1 VEEAKKGRIRVV
13 DGQYL
18 MADAFLPGGE
28 AFVREILY
36 GKKYVKEKLGLDVKV
51 GWITD
56 SFGLNAQIP
65 QIYRDAGY
73 KWLAFGRGLERK
85 PRRSEFWWKGL
96 DGTKIL
102 AHYFSS
108 THSYHVG
115 LFAEYLKEN
124 IEELKTYATTKN
136 ILMPC
141 GIGSCPFPERVLK
154 AIEDFNRENPNHEI
168 VMALPEDFFQAVEKE
183 ADKLE
188 ILEGEMYGGER
199 VFDGVWSTRMWVKLE
214 YFKVKNLVL
223 NTEKFATIAWLLGK
237 PYPKQR
243 LREAWEKI
251 LFIAFHDTVTGT
263 SIDEVFEEV
272 KEHFRWLEEN
282 LTLTLEE
289 SLRYIVSKID
299 FDEEAIIVF
308 NPNSFRVKSYV
319 EKDLEFGLNEKVE
332 NVAVENVDYEIIEE
346 DRDNNGCLRKVKIG
360 FIVEIP
366 PLGYKVCRILRN
378 QAANR
383 AGGRRRVYGKSFI
396 GNSYV
401 NVRVNPLDGKSRIF
415 NREGYEVVKE
425 FRLELENE
433 VGSVYSHRDIS
444 KDLVGVIGA
453 EGDTSPNKPLFRV
466 EDFKIEES
474 NICQKAKFKEEVYG
488 CFWPYRLREHYGVEF
503 YRQKLMDIE
512 KEITVFKD
520 IPWVE
525 VKVKLRSSFPHVRF
539 RANFN
544 VNFEGEYFANTAFG
558 VVKRRCENRDFPME
572 DWIEYGNKQLGITI
586 FTKGIPGHQ
595 INKNHIYLTLLR
607 SVNLISHGDK
617 GPITPVQDALELEK
631 DYEFKFALYPHHGD
645 WKENEVWIK
654 ALTFT
659 NPPIPVYHDGKT
671 KEKTKPLLPSR
682 EFSFLSLPKNV
693 ILSCLKQSEDGESV
707 ILRFYETSGENT
719 SFKLNFFKKPDK
731 ILISNIMEEKEKEA
745 SEEVKLR
752 PFQILTLKL
761 KL

>member
-1 VEEAKKGRIRVV
+1 MYDRDSEANSSVNNKWRIYFFPHFHYDVVWKFNRNDYSYINLRIFKQIAVLCSIFPEFKFGIEDAYQFIEIERRQPELFKKIVEEAKKGRIRVV

-188 ILEGEMYGGER
+188 TLEGEMYGGER

-289 SLRYIVSKID
+289 SLRYIVSKIN

-332 NVAVENVDYEIIEE
+332 NVAVENIDYEIIEE

-360 FIVEIP
+360 FIVRYLIFQFLIINLALLSIP
-366 PLGYKVCRILRN
+366 
-378 QAANR
+378 
-383 AGGRRRVYGKSFI
+383 
-396 GNSYV
+396 
-401 NVRVNPLDGKSRIF
+401 
-415 NREGYEVVKE
+415 
-425 FRLELENE
+425 
-433 VGSVYSHRDIS
+433 S
-444 KDLVGVIGA
+444 K
-453 EGDTSPNKPLFRV
+453 R
-466 EDFKIEES
+466 
-474 NICQKAKFKEEVYG
+474 
-488 CFWPYRLREHYGVEF
+488 
-503 YRQKLMDIE
+503 
-512 KEITVFKD
+512 FKD
-520 IPWVE
+520 
-525 VKVKLRSSFPHVRF
+525 SSTR
-539 RANFN
+539 
-544 VNFEGEYFANTAFG
+544 T
-558 VVKRRCENRDFPME
+558 
-572 DWIEYGNKQLGITI
+572 
-586 FTKGIPGHQ
+586 
-595 INKNHIYLTLLR
+595 
-607 SVNLISHGDK
+607 S
-617 GPITPVQDALELEK
+617 
-631 DYEFKFALYPHHGD
+631 
-645 WKENEVWIK
+645 
-654 ALTFT
+654 
-659 NPPIPVYHDGKT
+659 
-671 KEKTKPLLPSR
+671 LLP
-682 EFSFLSLPKNV
+682 EYSL
-693 ILSCLKQSEDGESV
+693 
-707 ILRFYETSGENT
+707 
-719 SFKLNFFKKPDK
+719 
-731 ILISNIMEEKEKEA
+731 
-745 SEEVKLR
+745 
-752 PFQILTLKL
+752 
-761 KL
+761 